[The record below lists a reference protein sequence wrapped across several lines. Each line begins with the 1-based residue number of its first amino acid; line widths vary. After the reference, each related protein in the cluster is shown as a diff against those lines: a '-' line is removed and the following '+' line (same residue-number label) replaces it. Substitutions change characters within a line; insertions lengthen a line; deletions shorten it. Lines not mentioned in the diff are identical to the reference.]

1 MLGFWYMFKI
11 DTNSLFVIIN
21 SLKSSLF
28 QIFGTLLSIVITIYV
43 SRNLGAS
50 GMGVLGIINKITN
63 IAVIIGLFGFNNVLV
78 KEISIARNNKDFKR
92 IVDVNSTALKLTF
105 ITSICIVIFLL
116 IFAPFLDKYIY
127 PNKVIL
133 FPFIIF
139 SLSILP
145 QVISR
150 IYSSSLIGF
159 NKIWQASLF
168 DKFLT
173 PAFVLILLI
182 ILWIC
187 KVRVTLSLIAIL
199 YLTVRIG
206 VGLII
211 RYFWICQVNINILGE
226 KIKNQLLPMAKTL
239 LIVSVSSILFNS
251 IDTLILG
258 YFSDSVDVG
267 IFNICFKIATLNIFL
282 LIAINNSIRPKL
294 SVLFKNN
301 KIDEMNKM
309 LRIFTLIL
317 VVFGVFFLL
326 VFIFFGK
333 SLLSIWGNEFIIGYK
348 PLIIIGIGQLI
359 NCATS
364 VCGQVM
370 VMCGLE
376 KLHKNLDLFFV
387 IFHFSVSILMCSKYG
402 IIGSAFSY
410 MLIISFSNLLKLYYC
425 RKKLGLFKF
434 V

>member
-1 MLGFWYMFKI
+1 MFKV

-21 SLKSSLF
+21 SLKSFLF
-28 QIFGTLLSIVITIYV
+28 QILGSLFAILITIYV

-50 GMGVLGIINKITN
+50 GMGVLAIINQITN
-63 IAVIIGLFGFNNVLV
+63 IAVIIGLFGFDNVLV

-92 IVDVNSTALKLTF
+92 IVDVNSTALKFTLK
-105 ITSICIVIFLL
+105 ISICIVIFLL
-116 IFAPFLDKYIY
+116 ISAPFLDKYIY
-127 PNKVIL
+127 PNKYIFL
-133 FPFIIF
+133 PLIII
-139 SLSILP
+139 SLSTVP

-173 PAFVLILLI
+173 PAFVLMLLI
-182 ILWIC
+182 ILRIC

-199 YLTVRIG
+199 YLTIRIG

-211 RYFWICQVNINILGE
+211 RYFWICQININILGE
-226 KIKNQLLPMAKTL
+226 KIKNQLLPMAKPL
-239 LIVSVSSILFNS
+239 LVVSVSSILFGS
-251 IDTLILG
+251 IDILTLS

-267 IFNICFKIATLNIFL
+267 VFNICYKIGTLNIFL
-282 LIAINNSIRPKL
+282 LMAIDYSIRPKL
-294 SVLFKNN
+294 AVLFKNN

-317 VVFGVFFLL
+317 FVVGVFFLL

-333 SLLSIWGNEFIIGYK
+333 PLLTIWGNEFIIGYK
-348 PLIIIGIGQLI
+348 PLIIIGIGQFI

-364 VCGQVM
+364 VCGPVM

-376 KLHKNLDLFFV
+376 RLHKNLDLFFV
-387 IFHFSVSILMCSKYG
+387 IFHLFVSILMCSKYG
-402 IIGSAFSY
+402 IIGSAFSF
-410 MLIISFSNLLKLYYC
+410 MLIIILSNLLKLYYC